1 MPDEH
6 RRPADGRL
14 IAGRYRLRARLG
26 RGGMGT
32 VWQAEDE
39 LLHRLVAVKELHG
52 VREGH
57 SAGGQL
63 GAADV
68 ASLREAR
75 AVARVKHPHV
85 VVVHDVVEEDGAP
98 YIVMELVDGPSLAER
113 LKAGGP
119 FEVPEAARI
128 GLALLGAL
136 RAAHGFGVLH
146 RDLKPANVLME
157 ESTGR
162 VVLTDFGIARLV
174 EATSRTEAGSFV
186 GSPEYTAPE
195 RMMGG
200 DQAGP
205 ASDLWSLGALLC
217 ATLSGRSPFHRDS
230 LAGVLHAVVEEEI
243 RPPAAAEPLL
253 RVVRGL
259 LERDPARRL
268 EAAEAERLLRAYLTD
283 GAVPEDERPE
293 PVADLPPAVPAAVP
307 AAPEHVPTPEPE
319 RTPEPAPQPTPQP
332 TPQLTP
338 EAVPAPA
345 RRGHRARRVAL
356 VVAGALVVIAGA
368 TLGLAELRGA
378 GIGTGTGTGTGTGKE
393 AGPETAG
400 GGPGAPTVRSP
411 SLSPSPFPSQPPE
424 SVQASPPTA
433 PATEASALP
442 PAPAG
447 YHTVSDPAGFL
458 LAVPDGFVRSQDD
471 LRVYYMSVDKAMRIG
486 IRSHHPV
493 PGGPTAAMHT
503 SDVNGPESNPGYHDG
518 SVTATTHN
526 GYPAALWEFTWDGFN
541 PAEGDRHTFDL
552 CWDQQGRMYDV
563 WVSAPVGRLD
573 EARGEFNTAL
583 DSFEALR

>member
-1 MPDEH
+1 
-6 RRPADGRL
+6 
-14 IAGRYRLRARLG
+14 
-26 RGGMGT
+26 MGT

-57 SAGGQL
+57 GVGGQP

-98 YIVMELVDGPSLAER
+98 YIVMELVEGPSLAER

-119 FEVPEAARI
+119 FDVPEAARI

-230 LAGVLHAVVEEEI
+230 LAGVLHAVVEDEI

-253 RVVRGL
+253 PVVRGL

-293 PVADLPPAVPAAVP
+293 PVAEVVPVAVPAAREPVP
-307 AAPEHVPTPEPE
+307 ALEPE
-319 RTPEPAPQPTPQP
+319 RTPEHAPTPQ
-332 TPQLTP
+332 T
-338 EAVPAPA
+338 VPAPA
-345 RRGHRARRVAL
+345 RRVHRARRVAL
-356 VVAGALVVIAGA
+356 VVGAALVVIAAA
-368 TLGLAELRGA
+368 TLGLAELGGIGIGSGTGA
-378 GIGTGTGTGTGTGKE
+378 GENTGPDT
-393 AGPETAG
+393 AAG
-400 GGPGAPTVRSP
+400 GR
-411 SLSPSPFPSQPPE
+411 
-424 SVQASPPTA
+424 
-433 PATEASALP
+433 
-442 PAPAG
+442 
-447 YHTVSDPAGFL
+447 
-458 LAVPDGFVRSQDD
+458 
-471 LRVYYMSVDKAMRIG
+471 
-486 IRSHHPV
+486 PV
-493 PGGPTAAMHT
+493 
-503 SDVNGPESNPGYHDG
+503 
-518 SVTATTHN
+518 
-526 GYPAALWEFTWDGFN
+526 
-541 PAEGDRHTFDL
+541 
-552 CWDQQGRMYDV
+552 
-563 WVSAPVGRLD
+563 
-573 EARGEFNTAL
+573 
-583 DSFEALR
+583 